1 VPDRPSRRPLAV
13 GPISTIV
20 FASGNPGK
28 IREVADIFADLDI
41 SIVPQQEFAIE
52 SPEETGTTFADN
64 ALLKA
69 RYASAQTGLPAMADD
84 SGIEVDALGGR
95 PGVWSARYA
104 GEAATD
110 EQNVDKLL
118 EALVEVPNEKRDGG
132 FHCAAVLVFPDSDV
146 EPLIAEAVW
155 RGKILRARLGEGG
168 FGYDPV
174 FLDPSSGK
182 TGAQMTRQEKNGVS
196 HRGKAFR
203 ELKKLL
209 LQRRLPNS

>member
-1 VPDRPSRRPLAV
+1 MLPLSR
-13 GPISTIV
+13 IV

-28 IREVADIFADLDI
+28 IREVVDIFADLDI
-41 SIVPQQEFAIE
+41 SIVPQKELAIE

-69 RYASAQTGLPAMADD
+69 RHASAQSGLPAMADD
-84 SGIEVDALGGR
+84 SGIVVDALGGG

-104 GEAATD
+104 GEQATD
-110 EQNVDKLL
+110 KQNVDKLL
-118 EALVEVPNEKRDGG
+118 DELTDVPDEQRGGG

-146 EPLIAEAVW
+146 APLIVEAVW
-155 RGKILRARLGEGG
+155 RGKILRERVGEGG

-182 TGAQMTRQEKNGVS
+182 TGAQMAREEKNCVS

-203 ELKKLL
+203 ELKNLL
-209 LQRRLPNS
+209 LTMRHENQ